1 MYSYTYFIM
10 EVAMKK
16 LSKLEIIISSLVLI
30 VVVALATIVGILK
43 IENVIKADVNAF
55 LLMLTVLTGGAGLY
69 VTIFG
74 VLRKGGYE
82 LAVGLLLFVI
92 GIILLL
98 VTLKVKAVI
107 VIIVTV
113 ALILIVTFIMIISK
127 AGSLQVERTDE
138 DPNFK
143 SFNEKLQE
151 QKQLE
156 KETEEELPKIKSFK
170 D

>member
-82 LAVGLLLFVI
+82 LAVGLLLFAI

-98 VTLKVKAVI
+98 VTLKVKAII

>member
-82 LAVGLLLFVI
+82 LAVGLLLFAI

-143 SFNEKLQE
+143 SFNEKLKE